1 MKKKI
6 IIPLLSLG
14 MILGVCSCSNSSSS
28 SSLSSNDIQEVNKA
42 IVVNEV
48 TRNYLQVGETY
59 KLEAHVYG
67 TVNDSVKYTTSNKSI
82 ATVSS
87 DGLVTGI
94 GAGNVNIIA
103 IADDDTTI
111 RKVIKFTIVEDATN
125 LVPGLEKVISQ
136 MEDLDFESG
145 VNFNGKINLN
155 LGDVNLKLGE
165 SIQGKAVLNTTLD
178 SSNLEL
184 PLSIEVRQDES
195 DTEEKVGPYVKANLP
210 LGSLIEDIINSNK
223 DLKSYSSSLSIKG
236 TLVSAL
242 TSLVDETYSSYIS
255 VNDNNDFE
263 SLDIYNYG
271 EETFYTAL
279 NRNFGTEEEANY
291 APYAF
296 SSQSGYSFLAKV
308 LRLVLGLNTN
318 SDFGSTLDTIK
329 ESLEIDNITDLFS
342 KDMLLKIQTLLKDYL
357 VSSESENGTKVTL
370 NDTIMSLINTSMSEK
385 NIGGS
390 SSIDLSNGVVINI
403 ELPKQIKEIA
413 LNLVKNDDT
422 YTSMS
427 LSIKGLK
434 EDGSECEVISLT
446 LDLPST
452 TIGKDIINESV
463 SQSEKYIKAS
473 EDFVVNNT
481 LGMVLNTTSVKEI
494 NAKANEFY
502 SMVNDYKVDLSTNT
516 KVSTEISSFL
526 DYYFDSHFA
535 SKERQNLL
543 YPMYSKL
550 ETIGCAKDVV
560 TIQYP
565 HEAFFDNDYISVNHY
580 VNYLPVDDFTYTFKS
595 SKENIA
601 SVSSDGTLKGGAY
614 YSGNVGANN
623 DKKFNNS
630 TSVKVTVTPKEE
642 STLTKAQSLSC
653 TLYYGGKIG
662 FEETKTTYKE
672 NEKFNV
678 ETHTLTLEDNEEFD
692 LNDIL
697 SFPEGYVISTVSLN
711 NTKGILDKNTT
722 TKDNLIVKAIT
733 KVIDDDGVTYR
744 YIACVNITVK
754 YPDSEGKTVS
764 EKVVIFVEIK

>member
-1 MKKKI
+1 
-6 IIPLLSLG
+6 
-14 MILGVCSCSNSSSS
+14 
-28 SSLSSNDIQEVNKA
+28 
-42 IVVNEV
+42 
-48 TRNYLQVGETY
+48 
-59 KLEAHVYG
+59 
-67 TVNDSVKYTTSNKSI
+67 
-82 ATVSS
+82 
-87 DGLVTGI
+87 
-94 GAGNVNIIA
+94 
-103 IADDDTTI
+103 
-111 RKVIKFTIVEDATN
+111 
-125 LVPGLEKVISQ
+125 
-136 MEDLDFESG
+136 
-145 VNFNGKINLN
+145 
-155 LGDVNLKLGE
+155 
-165 SIQGKAVLNTTLD
+165 
-178 SSNLEL
+178 
-184 PLSIEVRQDES
+184 
-195 DTEEKVGPYVKANLP
+195 
-210 LGSLIEDIINSNK
+210 
-223 DLKSYSSSLSIKG
+223 
-236 TLVSAL
+236 
-242 TSLVDETYSSYIS
+242 
-255 VNDNNDFE
+255 
-263 SLDIYNYG
+263 
-271 EETFYTAL
+271 
-279 NRNFGTEEEANY
+279 
-291 APYAF
+291 
-296 SSQSGYSFLAKV
+296 
-308 LRLVLGLNTN
+308 
-318 SDFGSTLDTIK
+318 
-329 ESLEIDNITDLFS
+329 
-342 KDMLLKIQTLLKDYL
+342 MLLKIQTLLKDYL

-434 EDGSECEVISLT
+434 EDGSEYEVISLA

-733 KVIDDDGVTYR
+733 KVIDDDVVTYR

-754 YPDSEGKTVS
+754 YPDSEGKTLS